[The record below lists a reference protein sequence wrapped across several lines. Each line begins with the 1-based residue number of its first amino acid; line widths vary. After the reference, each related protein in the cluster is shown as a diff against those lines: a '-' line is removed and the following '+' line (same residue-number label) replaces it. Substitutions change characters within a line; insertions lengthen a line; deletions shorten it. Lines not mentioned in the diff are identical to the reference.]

1 MEDILKLIEIK
12 RQRGHRSIQLLNQ
25 NFRKNEISKDNLLY
39 ESIIENVLK
48 TDEEAAQT
56 VFNADLNSRNYRNA
70 KSKLRNKLF
79 NHLYFLDYDKKEY
92 THYKKYEYESYH
104 ELHQARILM
113 IEGAIDLATKK
124 LLYVL
129 KLAKICEVIDI
140 VCQALVWLK
149 EIYAM
154 QGKLSLY
161 KEVELASGYYLKF
174 QEAIR
179 ESEEFYFSELVLIN
193 KSFSAQIRA
202 LNQIPSSIEQIRKK
216 SAEFNSTRI
225 EILALKLELLYN
237 KINNNFSRLDE
248 LCHQIEDWY
257 FHRKDG
263 EIRVDLDRNKI
274 FLTRLEAYYNLKEYG
289 KGLEF
294 AEQKEKTFILGT
306 DMWYDFYEL
315 RFIIAMHDGQFKL
328 AAKYLRSTKTDK
340 RFNSLHQIDRER
352 WKIYRGYLIY
362 FNDEKLV
369 RWGFNFNLFLNSKLN
384 YSREF
389 AGYSIAVLAI
399 RFLYFLRD
407 NDLRSLDLTL
417 NEIDLYNSSHL
428 DKRSNYRN
436 SVFIR
441 LLNLVLENDFNYECI
456 LEKSEIYLKK
466 LQNTPIPQDKYAE
479 LEVYPFDLL
488 WNEVLQIL
496 KTDKH
501 YIHYKFYHLAT
512 A

>member
-25 NFRKNEISKDNLLY
+25 NFRKNEISKDNVLY
-39 ESIIENVLK
+39 EHIIENDLR
-48 TDEEAAQT
+48 TDEEAALI
-56 VFNADLNSRNYRNA
+56 VFNADLNNRNYRNA
-70 KSKLRNKLF
+70 KSKLRHKLF

-113 IEGAIDLATKK
+113 IEGATDLATKK

-129 KLAKICEVIDI
+129 KLAKVCEVIDI

-149 EIYAM
+149 EIYAN

-161 KEVELASGYYLKF
+161 KEVGLASGYYLKF

-179 ESEEFYFSELVLIN
+179 ESEELYFSELVLIN

-202 LNQIPSSIEQIRKK
+202 LNQIPGSIEQIRKK

-225 EILALKLELLYN
+225 EVLALKLELLYN
-237 KINNNFSRLDE
+237 KIINNFSRLNE

-263 EIRVDLDRNKI
+263 EIRVDLDRNNI
-274 FLTRLEAYYNLKEYG
+274 FLTRLEAYFNLKEFEE
-289 KGLEF
+289 GLKF
-294 AEQKEKTFILGT
+294 ADLKEKTFMPGSEL
-306 DMWYDFYEL
+306 WYDFYEL
-315 RFIIAMHDGQFKL
+315 RFIMAMYAGKFKL
-328 AAKYLRSTKTDK
+328 AAKYLRITKTDK
-340 RFNSLHQIDRER
+340 RFNSLHEMDRER

-362 FNDEKLV
+362 FNNEKLV
-369 RWGFNFNLFLNSKLN
+369 RWGFNFNHFLNYKLD
-384 YSREF
+384 YPREY
-389 AGYSIAVLAI
+389 AGYSVAVLAI

-407 NDLRSLDLTL
+407 NDLKGLNLTL
-417 NEIDLYNSSHL
+417 NEMDIYNSSHL

-441 LLNLVLENDFNYECI
+441 LLNLVPENDFNYESI
-456 LEKSEIYLKK
+456 QEKGEIYYKK
-466 LQNTPIPQDKYAE
+466 LENTHIPQDNYAE
-479 LEVYPFDLL
+479 LEIYPFDRL
-488 WNEVLQIL
+488 WNEVLHIL

-501 YIHYKFYHLAT
+501 YVHFKFYHLST